1 MKTIK
6 FTLLAIITL
15 VACFFLNACGT
26 KKESSADTSSQTT
39 KSTSSGTKPE
49 SQSSSVGTSS
59 ETQKEETAPSSAT
72 DKSKDSSNQQLGFNF
87 DELAQGNFASL
98 AGTWQND
105 KGDKLVIYNNG
116 TTDKNGDIHL
126 REVRDGLY
134 VGDFRAKN
142 STGALCLLVPGGIR
156 LPDSYSQDEAVH
168 QVDESQDRLI
178 IGQSSDIALHP
189 YYRVA
194 D

>member
-1 MKTIK
+1 M
-6 FTLLAIITL
+6 
-15 VACFFLNACGT
+15 
-26 KKESSADTSSQTT
+26 
-39 KSTSSGTKPE
+39 
-49 SQSSSVGTSS
+49 
-59 ETQKEETAPSSAT
+59 
-72 DKSKDSSNQQLGFNF
+72 
-87 DELAQGNFASL
+87 
-98 AGTWQND
+98 
-105 KGDKLVIYNNG
+105 
-116 TTDKNGDIHL
+116 
-126 REVRDGLY
+126 RDGLY

-156 LPDSYSQDEAVH
+156 LPDSYSQDETVH